1 MTIQLTEARIAEML
15 EALVQVV
22 YRVGL
27 LQQYW
32 SELYA
37 PHQYA
42 PESKAEATA
51 KVAKLEREWS
61 PRIRAWS
68 ALSSAA
74 DHIMALER
82 TLDPEQILSFSP
94 WTTARNVLDASQQ
107 AAWLLVPDIDETERV
122 ARNFALMRRSNKTAM
137 RIMNALD
144 DDAGLRLAEEVFQGI
159 DEMEKILGIKR
170 TTVKIGNILDA
181 EVYYHLLSGVTHHN
195 LEVQQMTSQKRID
208 LPEKTVFHPHLSPEK
223 RHDLI
228 KYPLR
233 WFSIP
238 VWWYFNY
245 CGFGL
250 DELESILREAGDIV
264 DLPKQFW
271 LWLPESR
278 Q

>member
-27 LQQYW
+27 LQQHW

-42 PESKAEATA
+42 PDSKAAATM
-51 KVAKLEREWS
+51 KVAQNQEWCV
-61 PRIRAWS
+61 RFRAWFV
-68 ALSSAA
+68 LCSAA
-74 DHIMALER
+74 DHIIALER
-82 TLDPEQILSFSP
+82 TLDPKQMLSFSP

-107 AAWLLVPDIDETERV
+107 AAWLLMPDIEETERV
-122 ARNFALMRRSNKTAM
+122 ARGFALMRRSVKATIRFINTV
-137 RIMNALD
+137 NEND
-144 DDAGLRLAEEVFQGI
+144 DPRSTNEIFQKI
-159 DEMEKILGIKR
+159 DEVEKTLGIKK
-170 TTVKIGNILDA
+170 TSVEFGNILGASDR
-181 EVYYHLLSGVTHHN
+181 YHLLSGVVHHN
-195 LEVQQMTSQKRID
+195 MEIQKLTSQKRID
-208 LPEKTVFHPHLSPEK
+208 LPGETIFQPDLSLES

-228 KYPLR
+228 KSPLQ
-233 WFSIP
+233 WYSIP

-250 DELESILREAGDIV
+250 DELESILREAGNIV
-264 DLPKQFW
+264 GLPHQFW
-271 LWLPESR
+271 LRTPESR